1 MRMQLRNVQKTPKC
15 WLIFHSQYSKNYLSI
30 YVVIQKFQVQRPPC
44 ATMEDEII
52 ITLLK
57 RNVSFDTLE
66 YMNNIGHLTLADYFW
81 K

>member
-1 MRMQLRNVQKTPKC
+1 
-15 WLIFHSQYSKNYLSI
+15 
-30 YVVIQKFQVQRPPC
+30 
-44 ATMEDEII
+44 MEDEII